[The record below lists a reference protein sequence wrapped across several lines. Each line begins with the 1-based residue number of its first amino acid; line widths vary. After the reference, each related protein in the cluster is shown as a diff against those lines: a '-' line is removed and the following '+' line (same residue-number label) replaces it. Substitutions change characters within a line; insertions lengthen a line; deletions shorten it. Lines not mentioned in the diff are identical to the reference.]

1 LNAFTVR
8 RLDKLSSREFGGL
21 CDVLIDCVEGGASVS
36 FMRPMTVAKAA
47 EFWREVAASMARG
60 ERALLI
66 AEDAQGA
73 IVGTA
78 QVIWA
83 SPENQPHRAD
93 VAKMLVHRRAR
104 RLGVGAAVLEAA
116 ERAAAEA
123 GKSLLV
129 LDTASADAERLY
141 NAAAGSAW
149 APFPN
154 SRCGPTAHPATRW
167 STTKGYIDA
176 ARVTATSSRTAT
188 AGRTMKRREFISAL
202 GGASAFA
209 FLPAFTRAA
218 FTDAATLD
226 ELTIS
231 DVEILKLSGTHE
243 LVPGLNRQYQVNP
256 LHLYAERQPK
266 PFKDPPENA
275 KPERRPLTHYY
286 VRIRTKGGVEGLYGA
301 VDKEALPVLLGTL
314 RPLVIGQNAL
324 AVERIWDQMYRSNRH
339 SRASHFMMA
348 ISYIDNALWDLRGR
362 HFGAPVFRLLGGP
375 TQLPVRVYGSCLGFS
390 IDPPLAAKRAAAL
403 AKDGFI
409 HQKWFLGYGPGD
421 GAHGMDLNVQLV
433 KALRDAV
440 GDDVQIMFDAYQGWD
455 LQYAIEWCRKVEQYR
470 PYFVEEAVPMSDLES
485 FIRLSKATSIP
496 IATGEHLYGRWE
508 AEQFFKADA
517 LQFIQA
523 DPEWCGGVSETVK
536 IAHLASVH
544 GVKLLP
550 HCHNVHAALHIVASQ
565 SPSVCPFGEYLINH
579 VPEKLHFM
587 KDPLLTTN
595 GLVQLSE
602 KPGFGIELDPVKVE
616 KQEIL
621 VTI

>member
-1 LNAFTVR
+1 
-8 RLDKLSSREFGGL
+8 
-21 CDVLIDCVEGGASVS
+21 
-36 FMRPMTVAKAA
+36 
-47 EFWREVAASMARG
+47 
-60 ERALLI
+60 
-66 AEDAQGA
+66 
-73 IVGTA
+73 
-78 QVIWA
+78 
-83 SPENQPHRAD
+83 
-93 VAKMLVHRRAR
+93 
-104 RLGVGAAVLEAA
+104 
-116 ERAAAEA
+116 
-123 GKSLLV
+123 
-129 LDTASADAERLY
+129 
-141 NAAAGSAW
+141 
-149 APFPN
+149 
-154 SRCGPTAHPATRW
+154 
-167 STTKGYIDA
+167 
-176 ARVTATSSRTAT
+176 
-188 AGRTMKRREFISAL
+188 MKRRDFLSAF
-202 GGASAFA
+202 GATSAFA

-218 FTDAATLD
+218 FAEAATLD
-226 ELTIS
+226 DLTIS

-243 LVPGLNRQYQVNP
+243 RVPGLNRQYQVNP
-256 LHLYAERQPK
+256 LHVYAERRPK
-266 PFKDPPENA
+266 PFKDPPENT
-275 KPERRPLTHYY
+275 KPERGPLTHYY
-286 VRIRTKGGVEGLYGA
+286 VRIRTKGGVEGLYGL

-375 TQLPVRVYGSCLGFS
+375 TQMPVRVYGSCLGFA
-390 IDPPLAAKRAAAL
+390 IDPPLAAKRAAQL

-421 GAHGMDLNVQLV
+421 GARGMDLNVQLA
-433 KALRDAV
+433 KALREAV
-440 GDDVQIMFDAYQGWD
+440 GNDVQIMFDAYQGWD

-485 FIRLSKATSIP
+485 FIRLSKSTSVP

-602 KPGFGIELDPVKVE
+602 KPGFGIELDAAKVE

>member
-1 LNAFTVR
+1 MKR
-8 RLDKLSSREFGGL
+8 RDFLQA
-21 CDVLIDCVEGGASVS
+21 IGGASS
-36 FMRPMTVAKAA
+36 
-47 EFWREVAASMARG
+47 
-60 ERALLI
+60 
-66 AEDAQGA
+66 
-73 IVGTA
+73 
-78 QVIWA
+78 
-83 SPENQPHRAD
+83 
-93 VAKMLVHRRAR
+93 
-104 RLGVGAAVLEAA
+104 
-116 ERAAAEA
+116 
-123 GKSLLV
+123 
-129 LDTASADAERLY
+129 
-141 NAAAGSAW
+141 
-149 APFPN
+149 
-154 SRCGPTAHPATRW
+154 
-167 STTKGYIDA
+167 
-176 ARVTATSSRTAT
+176 
-188 AGRTMKRREFISAL
+188 
-202 GGASAFA
+202 FA
-209 FLPAFTRAA
+209 FLPAFARESFAA
-218 FTDAATLD
+218 AATLD
-226 ELTIS
+226 ALVIS
-231 DVEILKLSGTHE
+231 DVEILKLSGTHD
-243 LVPGLNRQYQVNP
+243 LVKGLNRQYQVNP
-256 LHLYAERQPK
+256 LHLYEERRPK
-266 PFKDPPENA
+266 PFVDPANG
-275 KPERRPLTHYY
+275 KPERLPLTHYY
-286 VRIRTKGGVEGLYGA
+286 VRIRTRGGVEGLYGA

-314 RPLVIGQNAL
+314 RPLIIGQNAL

-409 HQKWFLGYGPGD
+409 QQKWFLGYGPGD
-421 GAHGMDLNVQLV
+421 GARGMDLNVQLV
-433 KALRDAV
+433 KALRAAV

-536 IAHLASVH
+536 VAHLASVH

-587 KDPLLTTN
+587 KDPLLTSN

-602 KPGFGIELDPVKVE
+602 KPGFGIELDPAKVE

>member
-1 LNAFTVR
+1 
-8 RLDKLSSREFGGL
+8 
-21 CDVLIDCVEGGASVS
+21 
-36 FMRPMTVAKAA
+36 
-47 EFWREVAASMARG
+47 
-60 ERALLI
+60 
-66 AEDAQGA
+66 
-73 IVGTA
+73 
-78 QVIWA
+78 
-83 SPENQPHRAD
+83 
-93 VAKMLVHRRAR
+93 
-104 RLGVGAAVLEAA
+104 
-116 ERAAAEA
+116 
-123 GKSLLV
+123 
-129 LDTASADAERLY
+129 
-141 NAAAGSAW
+141 
-149 APFPN
+149 
-154 SRCGPTAHPATRW
+154 
-167 STTKGYIDA
+167 
-176 ARVTATSSRTAT
+176 
-188 AGRTMKRREFISAL
+188 MKRRDFLQYA
-202 GGASAFA
+202 GAATAFA
-209 FLPAFTRAA
+209 YLPAFTRESFAA
-218 FTDAATLD
+218 AATLD
-226 ELTIS
+226 DLVIS

-243 LVPGLNRQYQVNP
+243 LVKGLNRQYQVNP
-256 LHLYAERQPK
+256 LHLYAERRPK
-266 PFKDPPENA
+266 PFVDPANG
-275 KPERRPLTHYY
+275 KPERLPLTHYY
-286 VRIRTKGGVEGLYGA
+286 IRIRTKGGVEGLYGA

-314 RPLVIGQNAL
+314 RPLIIGQNAL

-375 TQLPVRVYGSCLGFS
+375 TQLPVRVYGSCLGFA

-421 GAHGMDLNVQLV
+421 GARGMDLNVQLV

-496 IATGEHLYGRWE
+496 IASGEHLYGRWE

-536 IAHLASVH
+536 VAHLASVH

-565 SPSVCPFGEYLINH
+565 SPSVCPFGEYLINY

-587 KDPLLTTN
+587 KDPLLTSN

>member
-1 LNAFTVR
+1 
-8 RLDKLSSREFGGL
+8 
-21 CDVLIDCVEGGASVS
+21 
-36 FMRPMTVAKAA
+36 
-47 EFWREVAASMARG
+47 
-60 ERALLI
+60 
-66 AEDAQGA
+66 
-73 IVGTA
+73 
-78 QVIWA
+78 
-83 SPENQPHRAD
+83 
-93 VAKMLVHRRAR
+93 
-104 RLGVGAAVLEAA
+104 
-116 ERAAAEA
+116 
-123 GKSLLV
+123 
-129 LDTASADAERLY
+129 
-141 NAAAGSAW
+141 
-149 APFPN
+149 
-154 SRCGPTAHPATRW
+154 
-167 STTKGYIDA
+167 
-176 ARVTATSSRTAT
+176 
-188 AGRTMKRREFISAL
+188 MKRREFISAM

-209 FLPAFTRAA
+209 ILPAFTRAA
-218 FTDAATLD
+218 FADAATLD

-231 DVEILKLSGTHE
+231 DVEILKLTGTHE

-256 LHLYAERQPK
+256 LHVYEERRPK
-266 PFKDPPENA
+266 PFKDPPESA
-275 KPERRPLTHYY
+275 KAERRPLTHYY
-286 VRIRTKGGVEGLYGA
+286 VRIRTKGGLEGLYGM

-421 GAHGMDLNVQLV
+421 GARGMDLNVQLV
-433 KALRDAV
+433 KALRGAV
-440 GDDVQIMFDAYQGWD
+440 GEDVQIMFDAYQGWD
-455 LQYAIEWCRKVEQYR
+455 LQYALEWCRKVEQYR

-485 FIRLSKATSIP
+485 FIRLSKGTSIP

-602 KPGFGIELDPVKVE
+602 KPGFGIEIDPAKVE

-621 VTI
+621 VTL